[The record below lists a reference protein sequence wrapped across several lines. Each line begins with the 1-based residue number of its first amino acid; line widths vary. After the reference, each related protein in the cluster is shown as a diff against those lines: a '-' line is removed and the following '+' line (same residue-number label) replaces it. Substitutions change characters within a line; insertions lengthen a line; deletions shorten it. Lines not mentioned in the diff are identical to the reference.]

1 MPLMISQMNSIKI
14 SASVSGYI
22 ILVGFWLLLAL
33 AYFWLTIEKP
43 ESGSE
48 SGLIIAG
55 LAALFWLVW
64 LKGFVIQIEDGELI
78 YRDGFFRR
86 LVIRL
91 EDITQADVKWV
102 DWLVIGRVIKLPRL
116 VVSSKKMD
124 REIFINIKP
133 FSRKDINKVVEL
145 LKARRGE
152 ISA

>member
-1 MPLMISQMNSIKI
+1 M
-14 SASVSGYI
+14 
-22 ILVGFWLLLAL
+22 
-33 AYFWLTIEKP
+33 
-43 ESGSE
+43 
-48 SGLIIAG
+48 
-55 LAALFWLVW
+55 
-64 LKGFVIQIEDGELI
+64 
-78 YRDGFFRR
+78 
-86 LVIRL
+86 VIRL

-133 FSRKDINKVVEL
+133 FSRKDINKFVEL